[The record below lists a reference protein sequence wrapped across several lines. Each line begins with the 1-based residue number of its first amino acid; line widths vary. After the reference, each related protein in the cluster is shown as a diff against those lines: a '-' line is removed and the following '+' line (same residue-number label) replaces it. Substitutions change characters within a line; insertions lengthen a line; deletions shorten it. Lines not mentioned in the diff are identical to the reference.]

1 MVQLDT
7 ILEGMVEACN
17 QSTILPDAVTYSTVV
32 LDSGGDHSNVRPP
45 IIEFS
50 VNEIERDTSRNTE
63 RVGVETDSDGTEI
76 GYIYT
81 QWFDAIVEAE
91 VLSVAG
97 TNYNHRELEQ
107 DLRNTLYQYDLHG
120 LNEQLPD
127 PTNPSNP
134 LRDVNWVSLS
144 YTTPGT
150 DFGMSPSVR
159 TRTVTMDVGF
169 THEIRTSDYGIKY
182 EEAEEI
188 DLNLS
193 VLFSSDETD
202 DEDE

>member
-7 ILEGMVEACN
+7 ILEGMVKACN
-17 QSTILPDAVTYSTVV
+17 QSTMLPDAVTYSTVV
-32 LDSGGDHSNVRPP
+32 LDSGGDHSNVHPP
-45 IIEFS
+45 VIEFS

-63 RVGVETDSDGTEI
+63 RVGVETDSDGIKI

-91 VLSVAG
+91 VLSVAS

-107 DLRNTLYQYDLHG
+107 GLRNSLYQYDLHG

-127 PTNPSNP
+127 PSDPSKP

-144 YTTPGT
+144 YTTPGS

-159 TRTVTMDVGF
+159 TRTVSIDVGF

-188 DLNLS
+188 DLDVS
-193 VLFSSDETD
+193 VVF
-202 DEDE
+202 DEDEDDTED

>member
-7 ILEGMVEACN
+7 ILEGMVKACN
-17 QSTILPDAVTYSTVV
+17 QSTMLPDAVTYSTVV
-32 LDSGGDHSNVRPP
+32 LDSGGDHSNVHPP
-45 IIEFS
+45 VIEFS

-91 VLSVAG
+91 VLSVAS

-107 DLRNTLYQYDLHG
+107 GLRNSLYQYDLHG

-127 PTNPSNP
+127 PSDPSKP
-134 LRDVNWVSLS
+134 LRDVNWVSLG
-144 YTTPGT
+144 YTTPGS

-159 TRTVTMDVGF
+159 TRTVSIDVGF

-188 DLNLS
+188 DLGGS
-193 VLFSSDETD
+193 VPF
-202 DEDE
+202 DEDEDDTED